1 MDGTMDI
8 LTDLKEEADILRR
21 KHQRKGVEYKV
32 RQMALRP
39 SITRGGPGDSSPKKK
54 ASSPLKGRPGT
65 APPDSV
71 GGGLSLPSIRGATAA
86 PNAAGAT
93 GGAVAAHGSMGGL
106 SLDDYDPRKQQEQ
119 EAENLV
125 AELTKLREQASGL
138 HHTIGSL
145 GRKKESLENELEQLR
160 YEDGVEKERLMG
172 LQAVEKAKDD
182 VLKLEALG
190 AEADAYRETLEFMLG
205 RCRKERVEMLEM
217 QKAFEESL
225 AAHSSE
231 LELKRGLLQK
241 VTKSKED
248 ELAALAKMTAEVK
261 KQL

>member
-8 LTDLKEEADILRR
+8 LVDLKEEADILRR

-39 SITRGGPGDSSPKKK
+39 SITRGGPGESPKKK
-54 ASSPLKGRPGT
+54 PTSPMKGRPGT
-65 APPDSV
+65 APPDTV

-86 PNAAGAT
+86 PAAAPG
-93 GGAVAAHGSMGGL
+93 VAAHGSMGGL

-138 HHTIGSL
+138 HHHIGVL
-145 GRKKESLENELEQLR
+145 GRKKESLENELEQLK
-160 YEDGVEKERLMG
+160 YEDGVERERMQG
-172 LQAVEKAKDD
+172 LQAVEKAKED

-190 AEADAYRETLEFMLG
+190 EEADAYRETLEFMLN

-225 AAHSSE
+225 SAHSSE